1 MPLANLLSS
10 LEGGN
15 WFLALTFLYSRGKSF
30 PGAPLTPS
38 AVRST
43 DLVFSLPPSLH
54 EVSGTPCGRAW
65 NARAGSPG
73 FQQCRGTGKDPP
85 GLPGTQMAHSR
96 THLELLPLMMMQEQ
110 DISHPFLGGPEGRCT
125 MGSPI
130 WPKPQVAS
138 VCHQPDRSVL
148 GHKSHVACPWTVPL
162 LSLPSS
168 SSQSVS

>member
-1 MPLANLLSS
+1 MYFPFPLHFTKCPGPLVVGPGMHVPAPPDSS
-10 LEGGN
+10 SAEA
-15 WFLALTFLYSRGKSF
+15 LAKIPRPYLGHRW
-30 PGAPLTPS
+30 P
-38 AVRST
+38 
-43 DLVFSLPPSLH
+43 
-54 EVSGTPCGRAW
+54 
-65 NARAGSPG
+65 
-73 FQQCRGTGKDPP
+73 
-85 GLPGTQMAHSR
+85 HSR

-162 LSLPSS
+162 LWLPPQLDQGSFPKWEE
-168 SSQSVS
+168 